1 MASDLLNPKAVVGDN
16 TQAPDYARE
25 VTETMARDYS
35 ALTTSI
41 AELLEKARAAPARAE
56 TDEEAVALGVI
67 VKDLRDA
74 FTRANAYREA
84 EKEPFFRRGQAVDAF
99 FFAQMEKCR
108 RKNPRDRAEK
118 AGAADILQARID
130 DFLERKRI
138 AEEAERKRKADEEAR
153 IARQAQEEADRANA
167 AAEEARLAADRA
179 RKPETIE
186 QKSTVAAEAEQKA
199 TEATAAAAIATSQ
212 AQDAHIATLAKPA
225 EMARTRGDGVLL
237 TLARADD
244 AFVVDRS
251 KLDPVKLFPYFTDK
265 EIEKALRG
273 WAKATMY
280 NQPMDGAEIVKKNKG
295 VTR

>member
-1 MASDLLNPKAVVGDN
+1 MSNLDVNPRAVVGDN
-16 TQAPDYARE
+16 QSPDYARE
-25 VTETMARDYS
+25 VTEAMAREYA
-35 ALTTSI
+35 ALTTGI
-41 AELLEKARAAPARAE
+41 AELLGKAREAPQQVEDDQGAI
-56 TDEEAVALGVI
+56 ALGMI

-74 FTRANAYREA
+74 FTRANGYREA
-84 EKEPFFRRGQAVDAF
+84 EKAPYLRRAQAIDAF
-99 FFAQMEKCR
+99 FFGHMEKCR

-138 AEEAERKRKADEEAR
+138 AEETRRKAEAAEQAR
-153 IARQAQEEADRANA
+153 IAQEAQEKAAREARE
-167 AAEEARLAADRA
+167 AEEARLAADRA

-186 QKSTVAAEAEQKA
+186 QKGAVASEAEQRA
-199 TEATAAAAIATSQ
+199 TESQAEAAIATSQ

-225 EMARTRGDGVLL
+225 EMVRTRGDGVLL
-237 TLARADD
+237 TLAKADD
-244 AFVVDRS
+244 AYVVDRS
-251 KLDPVKLFPYFTDK
+251 KLDPVKLFPYFNDK